1 MPHKLCYINYVILI
15 SIFILFLLHINSH
28 AGEQNM
34 ITDIIKIKTINKLV
48 ELYGESQKTN
58 IEKGVN
64 QVATFWKKEDGSEKD
79 FYNFCINNFISD
91 EDIKIKT
98 LNRIEANLEIIL
110 GNYNRISR
118 ELLKP
123 IHLDIGELYPID
135 YMFAEFSPETHF
147 YDDLFNTK
155 IAFLIL
161 LNYPIYTLEEKISLS
176 IDWLRLDWAK
186 ARLADLIISRVP
198 YEIQQKQ
205 VTAYLKA
212 EDYIS
217 NYNIFMNNIIYN
229 NKKDLF
235 PKGLKLIAHWGLRDE
250 LKSHYAE
257 EDGLIK
263 QEAIFQIMEHII
275 NQTIPICIINNE
287 KIIWDINT
295 NKIYSLEDNKET
307 NCPPEVN
314 IRYKNWL
321 DIFKSE
327 KETDQYYP
335 TLPTLIDRRFKKQR
349 EIPEKKARQLFES
362 ILTSPSIPKIAK
374 IIEKKLGR
382 KLRPFDIWYSGFASR
397 ASYNEAALDKIISE
411 KYPNT
416 LAFQKDLVNIL
427 LKMDF
432 DKENAT
438 FISKQII
445 VDPSR
450 GAGHA
455 MGARTKDDKA
465 HLRTRIPQDGMKY
478 KGYNIATHEFG
489 HNVEQV
495 ISLHNVDHY
504 LLTGVPNT
512 AFTEAAAYIFQK
524 RDLKLLGIQ
533 KSEELNKEYDILNTL
548 LQTYEIIGVSLV
560 DMDAWHWLY
569 EHPNATENEFKTAV
583 INIAKNIWN
592 KYYAP
597 IFKIQDQD
605 ILAIYSHMIDAG
617 LYLPDYPLGHIIS
630 FQIEKYMED
639 KPNLADEF
647 IRIYQIGSILPD
659 EWMKSAVGQPIS
671 TEPLLK
677 AAEDALN
684 KIKK

>member
-1 MPHKLCYINYVILI
+1 MCHKVFNISNAILI
-15 SIFILFLLHINSH
+15 SIFMLFWSYTNSY

-34 ITDIIKIKTINKLV
+34 ITDAIKIKTINKLI
-48 ELYGESQKTN
+48 ELYGESYKAN
-58 IEKGVN
+58 VEKGVN
-64 QVATFWKKEDGSEKD
+64 QVATFWKKEDGSEED
-79 FYNFCINNFISD
+79 FYNFCVNNFIPD
-91 EDIKIKT
+91 DNMKIKT

-123 IHLDIGELYPID
+123 IHLDVGELYPVD

-161 LNYPIYTLEEKISLS
+161 LNYPIHTLEEKINLS
-176 IDWLRLDWAK
+176 NDWTRLDWAK
-186 ARLADLIISRVP
+186 ARLADLVISRIP
-198 YEIQQKQ
+198 YDAQQKQ
-205 VTAYLKA
+205 VAAYLKA

-235 PKGLKLIAHWGLRDE
+235 PKGLKLITHWGLRDE
-250 LKSHYAE
+250 LKSHYQE
-257 EDGLIK
+257 EDGLLK

-275 NQTIPICIINNE
+275 NQTIPTCVINNE
-287 KIIWDINT
+287 KVIWDINT
-295 NKIYSLEDNKET
+295 NKVYSLTDDKEISCT
-307 NCPPEVN
+307 PEVS

-321 DIFKSE
+321 NIFKAE
-327 KETDQYYP
+327 KESDKYYP
-335 TLPTLIDRRFKKQR
+335 TLPTLIDRRFKRQR
-349 EIPEKKARQLFES
+349 EIPEERTRQLFES

-374 IIEKKLGR
+374 IIEKRLGR
-382 KLRPFDIWYSGFASR
+382 KLKPFDIWYSGFTPR
-397 ASYNEAALDKIISE
+397 ASYNEAALDKIVSE
-411 KYPNT
+411 KYPT
-416 LAFQKDLVNIL
+416 TAAFQKDIVNIL
-427 LKMDF
+427 LKLGF

-438 FISKQII
+438 FISQQIV

-465 HLRTRIPQDGMKY
+465 YLRTRIPKDGMKY
-478 KGYNIATHEFG
+478 KGYNIATHELG

-504 LLTGVPNT
+504 LLAGVPNT

-524 RDLKLLGIQ
+524 RDLELLGFQ
-533 KSEELNKEYDILNTL
+533 NRQESNKEYDILNTL
-548 LQTYEIIGVSLV
+548 WQTYEIIGVSLV

-569 EHPNATENEFKTAV
+569 EHPNATEDEFKTAV
-583 INIAKNIWN
+583 IDIAKKIWN

-597 IFKIQDQD
+597 IFKIQNQD

-630 FQIEKYMED
+630 FQIENYMEN
-639 KPNLADEF
+639 KPNIADEF

-659 EWMKSAVGQPIS
+659 EWMKSAVGKPIS